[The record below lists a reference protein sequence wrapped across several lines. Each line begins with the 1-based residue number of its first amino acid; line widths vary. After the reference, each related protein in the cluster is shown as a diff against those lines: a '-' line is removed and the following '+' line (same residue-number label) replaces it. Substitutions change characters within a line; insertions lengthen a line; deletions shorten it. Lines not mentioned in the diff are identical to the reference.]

1 MESRLIVVDGYNL
14 IHRTPA
20 LKPGPGRTLEEA
32 RQKLTNLLSWAFGAG
47 DARFIVVYDGAE
59 TRSRDES
66 SGRVEVRYSRP
77 PETADDAI
85 RRIVEKEMGRFDRLT
100 VVTAD
105 MEVARHARAM
115 GADIALSDL
124 FLASALGPRHATD
137 ETEKPTSLSRAELEE
152 WAKIFRQR
160 PSDPEEPS

>member
-32 RQKLTNLLSWAFGAG
+32 RRKLINLLSWAFGSG
-47 DARFIVVYDGAE
+47 DARFLVVYDGAGE
-59 TRSRDES
+59 HGRDES

-85 RRIVEKEMGRFDRLT
+85 RRIVEKEVGRVDRLT

-105 MEVARHARAM
+105 LEVARHARTM
-115 GADIALSDL
+115 GADVAISDL
-124 FLASALGPRHATD
+124 FLASALGPRSSTD
-137 ETEKPTSLSRAELEE
+137 EEKPTSLSRAELEE
-152 WAKIFRQR
+152 WAKIFRMR